1 MPLSKTRSTKSA
13 RKTPTRPRSSGNPAL
28 DLFHRKWQAI
38 EKQQAKIDKFARDGR
53 ALYDRITHE
62 IEPLER
68 QQCALIYQLCQRLVT
83 FSARKSFT
91 EWQREVL
98 HDWIH
103 ELFRY
108 LESNPFRGELDLSA
122 IAITLQTNSAL
133 HMDEETLDE
142 QCDFIHT
149 MLMELCGHAP
159 NDRETLLA
167 FVQDPVKLRDY
178 VEQAHARMAED
189 RQNGPVEDERFDDDR
204 FTGGHTTAEDDPFG
218 PPPFD
223 EPLAGH
229 DSKEEARIEALF
241 NKSSLKQLYRKLAM
255 ALHPDREPDPAQ
267 RELKN
272 QLMGQLSHAWEH
284 KEMFTLLQL
293 AHTHLPESESL
304 LSADNLAYINPLL
317 TRRLRELERQY
328 YVDAQE
334 GVMAM
339 VLRRFKQRSKQKTDA
354 AFVEHRDYLE
364 QDIAALQLQLAEITT
379 LKSLKPFLAARLEQ
393 IEEAMWHDDDLDLD
407 QLFR

>member
-1 MPLSKTRSTKSA
+1 MPLSKTRSKPSA
-13 RKTPTRPRSSGNPAL
+13 RKTPARPHQSGNPAL
-28 DLFHRKWQAI
+28 DLFHRQWQAI
-38 EKQQAKIDKFARDGR
+38 EKQQAKLDKFARDGR
-53 ALYDRITHE
+53 ALYDRFTQE
-62 IEPLER
+62 IDPLER
-68 QQCALIYQLCQRLVT
+68 QQCALIYQFCQRLT
-83 FSARKSFT
+83 AFSARKSFT

-103 ELFRY
+103 ELFNY
-108 LESNPFRGELDLSA
+108 LESNPFRGDLDLSVIA
-122 IAITLQTNSAL
+122 IALQTNTAR
-133 HMDEETLDE
+133 HMDPETLDE
-142 QCDFIHT
+142 QCDFIRT

-159 NDRETLLA
+159 DDHETLLA

-189 RQNGPVEDERFDDDR
+189 GQHGSIDDETFDDDR
-204 FTGGHTTAEDDPFG
+204 FADGHATDEDDPFG
-218 PPPFD
+218 QVPWD
-223 EPLAGH
+223 DH
-229 DSKEEARIEALF
+229 DAADDARIEALF

-293 AHTHLPESESL
+293 AHTHLPGSESL

-328 YVDAQE
+328 YLDSQE

-339 VLRRFKQRSKQKTDA
+339 VLRRFKQGSKQKTEA
-354 AFVEHRDYLE
+354 AFADHRDYLA
-364 QDIAALQLQLAEITT
+364 QDITDLNQMLAEIT
-379 LKSLKPFLAARLEQ
+379 SLKNLKPYLAARFAQ
-393 IEEAMWHDDDLDLD
+393 AQEAIWEDDPDFDR
-407 QLFR
+407 LFR